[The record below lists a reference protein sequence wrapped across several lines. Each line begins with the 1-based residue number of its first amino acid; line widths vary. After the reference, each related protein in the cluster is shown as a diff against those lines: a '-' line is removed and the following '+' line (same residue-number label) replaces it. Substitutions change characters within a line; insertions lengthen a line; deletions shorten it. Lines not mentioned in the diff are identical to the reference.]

1 MRRYF
6 TGAFPSTGGGA
17 GFVSVQQPAK
27 PSVIKAEQTSATF
40 PKPRAV
46 NPVFLLS

>member
-6 TGAFPSTGGGA
+6 TGAFPSTGAGA

-27 PSVIKAEQTSATF
+27 PSVIKAEQISATF
-40 PKPRAV
+40 PKPLAV

>member
-17 GFVSVQQPAK
+17 GFVSVQQPEK